1 MSSSLQPH
9 GLIQS
14 TKFSRPGFWSGQP
27 IPSPADRPDPGID
40 LGSPALQADSLP
52 TELSGKPINLHRVV
66 LMLPFFFSSVK
77 LELLVDE
84 VCSFSLGYE
93 AIMNTEIL
101 YEVDKVVRAN
111 RHEIQGTIVSTGDCH

>member
-1 MSSSLQPH
+1 
-9 GLIQS
+9 
-14 TKFSRPGFWSGQP
+14 
-27 IPSPADRPDPGID
+27 
-40 LGSPALQADSLP
+40 
-52 TELSGKPINLHRVV
+52 
-66 LMLPFFFSSVK
+66 MLPFFFSSVK

>member
-1 MSSSLQPH
+1 MSVFKNRFKTACPKEPVPPVINNVLFAKTD
-9 GLIQS
+9 I
-14 TKFSRPGFWSGQP
+14 K
-27 IPSPADRPDPGID
+27 IP
-40 LGSPALQADSLP
+40 
-52 TELSGKPINLHRVV
+52 LSVRV
-66 LMLPFFFSSVK
+66 
-77 LELLVDE
+77 